1 MKNIIQNKTLDEE
14 RALYGVCDTLI
25 KNCTF
30 AGETDGESA
39 LKECRNI
46 GVENCSFSLRYP
58 LWHAENFYVK
68 DCKTDAFARA
78 ALWFCKDG
86 EITLSTL
93 EGIKV
98 LRECERITVRNCN
111 ISSPES
117 FWKCKNV
124 TLNDCEIISEYL
136 LLGSSDFKLKN
147 VKMSGKYSFQYVEN
161 GVIENSTFDTKD
173 AFWNSKNVYVKDSV
187 LKGEYLGWY
196 SDGLTL
202 ENCVICG
209 TQPLCYCKNLKL
221 INCRTEGCDLAFEMS
236 DVEATIIGDVL
247 SVKNPKS
254 GFIEAD
260 FVGEVIKTAAP
271 SPCTGKVIIRNKKAI

>member
-1 MKNIIQNKTLDEE
+1 MKNVIRDKTLDEE

-25 KNCTF
+25 QNCTF
-30 AGETDGESA
+30 AGVADGESA

-68 DCKTDAFARA
+68 GCKTDVFARA

-86 EITLSTL
+86 EITSSTL
-93 EGIKV
+93 AGIKV
-98 LRECERITVRNCN
+98 LRECERITVQNCD

-117 FWKCKNV
+117 FWKCKDV

-136 LLGSSDFKLKN
+136 LLGSSNFKLNN

-161 GVIENSTFDTKD
+161 GFIENSTFDTKD
-173 AFWNSKNVYVKDSV
+173 AFWNCKNVHVKNCV

-221 INCRTEGCDLAFEMS
+221 INCRTEDCDLAFEMS
-236 DVEATIIGDVL
+236 DVEASIIGNVL

-254 GFIEAD
+254 GRIVAD
-260 FVGEVIKTAAP
+260 SVGEIIKTASPEPCTGEVI
-271 SPCTGKVIIRNKKAI
+271 IRKK